1 MRKPKYGPSFWSG
14 PAPAGVYKYAL
25 LPALTL
31 LPLLGLW
38 IQGNW
43 SYDAAALWCF
53 ASYTLYLC
61 LPFTVTLNSDSF
73 LREYWGYRDA
83 IEARLLQSDVLP
95 VEERYLRRKLVKLES
110 QYHLVLDPVPTM
122 RLASALAFVAWRLA
136 RTLSRH

>member
-14 PAPAGVYKYAL
+14 PATAGVYRYAL

-38 IQGNW
+38 VQGNW
-43 SYDAAALWCF
+43 SYGAAALSCF
-53 ASYTLYLC
+53 VSYTLYMC
-61 LPFTVTLNSDSF
+61 LPVTVTLNRDSF

-83 IEARLLQSDVLP
+83 MEARLHQSDVLP
-95 VEERYLRRKLVKLES
+95 VEERHLRLKLTKLES
-110 QYHLVLDPVPTM
+110 QYHLVLNPAPTM
-122 RLASALAFVAWRLA
+122 LIASVLASVVWRLA